1 VKALVTG
8 VAGFIGS
15 NIARRLLA
23 DGHDVVGVDALTDY
37 YDLQIKRSNLRRADD
52 PRFRFVE
59 GDLNTLDLASL
70 LADTE
75 VVFHEAGQ
83 PGVRSSW
90 GRDFG
95 RYASDNI
102 CATQRLLEEARQSG
116 SLRRFVYASSSSV
129 YGNAERYPT
138 EETDRPQP
146 VSPYGVTK
154 LAAEHLC
161 SLYAHNYG
169 LPTVSLRY
177 FTVYG
182 PGQRPDMAFTRFCR
196 WVHAGSPIQLYGTG
210 EQIRDFTYVDDV
222 VEANLRVGDAD
233 TAQVPAGAVYNVA
246 GGSSVSMNEVLELLG
261 TISGKEVRV
270 ERSAAV
276 PGDVLRTGGTT
287 DAIRRAT
294 GWDPKVGLREGL
306 EEQYRWATTVL
317 A

>member
-37 YDLQIKRSNLRRADD
+37 YDPQIKRSNLRRADD

-59 GDLNTLDLASL
+59 GDLSTLDLASL